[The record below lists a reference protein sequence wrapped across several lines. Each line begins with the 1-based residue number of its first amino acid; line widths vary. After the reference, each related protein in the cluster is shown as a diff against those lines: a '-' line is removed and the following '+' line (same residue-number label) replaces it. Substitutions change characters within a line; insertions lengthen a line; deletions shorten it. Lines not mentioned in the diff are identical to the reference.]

1 MSRRQT
7 GKLCEDLLLLNSKQ
21 YFYYYRLKLKE
32 AADERKAEGE
42 EGEVEKKIK
51 LENTFCSLST

>member
-1 MSRRQT
+1 M
-7 GKLCEDLLLLNSKQ
+7 KFN
-21 YFYYYRLKLKE
+21 YYYRLKLKK

-51 LENTFCSLST
+51 VEVPLKFWNSQVKLCS

>member
-1 MSRRQT
+1 MRIYC
-7 GKLCEDLLLLNSKQ
+7 CEIQ
-21 YFYYYRLKLKE
+21 YIIIRYRLKLKK

-51 LENTFCSLST
+51 VEVPLKFWNSQVKLCS

>member
-1 MSRRQT
+1 MRIYC
-7 GKLCEDLLLLNSKQ
+7 CEIQ
-21 YFYYYRLKLKE
+21 YIIIRYRLKLKK

-51 LENTFCSLST
+51 LEDPLKFWYSQVKLCL

>member
-1 MSRRQT
+1 M
-7 GKLCEDLLLLNSKQ
+7 KFN
-21 YFYYYRLKLKE
+21 YYYRLKLKK

-51 LENTFCSLST
+51 LEDPLKFWYSQVKLCS

>member
-21 YFYYYRLKLKE
+21 YFYYYRLKLKK

-42 EGEVEKKIK
+42 EGEVEKKNK